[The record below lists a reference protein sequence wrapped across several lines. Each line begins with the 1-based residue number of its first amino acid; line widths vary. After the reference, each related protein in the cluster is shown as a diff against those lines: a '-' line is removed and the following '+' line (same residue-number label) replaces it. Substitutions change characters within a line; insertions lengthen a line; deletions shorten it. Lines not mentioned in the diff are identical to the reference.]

1 MTANLWVS
9 LIVGIAGPLATIL
22 VVLLSNKKNEQKQ
35 NQSDGK
41 INKKVDE
48 YKEVTLY
55 RIDQLE
61 KKQDIHN
68 GIIERVYVGE
78 GNILEL
84 QHDIRD
90 VKNRLDNIQ
99 RQIDNIKDCK

>member
-22 VVLLSNKKNEQKQ
+22 VVVLSNKKNEQKQ
-35 NQSDGK
+35 NQSDEAR
-41 INKKVDE
+41 NKKVDE

-84 QHDIRD
+84 QHEIRD
-90 VKNRLDNIQ
+90 LKAEVINLKH
-99 RQIDNIKDCK
+99 QIDSIKDCI